1 MDPVAAKRIPLKH
14 RLEYGLLR
22 ALEALFR
29 ALPYGAC
36 LKFAKG
42 LAWIAFHVARWRRA
56 EAMRRIRQVFP
67 DMPEDEARRH
77 LWRSIETIFLNAA
90 EIMHLNG
97 VTDEWIGGHVS
108 NCREAMG
115 KLSAATATTG
125 AILALPHFG
134 NWDLAGIIVAHNGFR
149 IFSVAGVQHNQLT
162 NDWMNRKRATG
173 IDILS
178 RGSAALRQT
187 MKRLKDR
194 QIFAIIPDVR
204 MKTKDI
210 EIDFLGAKANLGR
223 GMALFARKTGSPI
236 LVADVRRLSGSRH
249 WLDVGEPIRPDMSL
263 DEDADV
269 LRMTR
274 LAMAA
279 VERQIRSDPGQ
290 WFWYNKRWVL
300 EPLSD

>member
-1 MDPVAAKRIPLKH
+1 MDPDAAKRIPLKH

-29 ALPYGAC
+29 ALPYWAC

-194 QIFAIIPDVR
+194 QIFAILPDVR
-204 MKTKDI
+204 MKTRDI

-249 WLDVGEPIRPDMSL
+249 WLDVGEPIWPDMSL